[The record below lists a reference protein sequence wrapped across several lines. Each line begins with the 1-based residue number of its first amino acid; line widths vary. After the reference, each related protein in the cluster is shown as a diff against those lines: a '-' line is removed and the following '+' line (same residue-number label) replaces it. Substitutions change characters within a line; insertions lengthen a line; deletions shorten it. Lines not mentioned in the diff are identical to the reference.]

1 MRVIALLAAPVLAL
15 ALQAGIA
22 AAGPKPGNG
31 PWVFCPN
38 NSPTCAAQ
46 LGPDLDPADEDFDC
60 LTRSG
65 QPGIGLQNLNNQR
78 AGCWS

>member
-1 MRVIALLAAPVLAL
+1 MRVIAWLGAAVLAL
-15 ALQAGIA
+15 TVWSGVAT
-22 AAGPKPGNG
+22 AGPTPGNG
-31 PWVFCPN
+31 PWILCPN
-38 NSPTCAAQ
+38 NSPACAAQ
-46 LGPDLDPADEDFDC
+46 LGPDLDPTDEDFDC